1 MPEGEARLMPSVNVV
16 NGKQIVVEAA
26 DPGQRLAR
34 FLAKP
39 FLQMLNHRELILA
52 VLRRELKVR
61 FQGSVGGWFWAVVAP
76 LVAIAVYTF
85 SFTTTMQ
92 LPLADTLGS
101 HRIAYALFIFSGI
114 VVFNFFSEMAFR
126 SPMLLHEYA
135 HFIKHTI
142 FPSDMLAVIAT
153 LRATAYTLVSVV
165 VMLIFQISVSGRLQW
180 TALLIPFV
188 FPPLMAFLAGMAW
201 FLCAV
206 GAFTRDAGYLM
217 INIVPLFMFATPVFY
232 PHNSLTPPFD
242 LIIYLNAL
250 TGYVEVMRDLTLLG
264 KLPDWPVYAWTLFTS
279 AFSFYFGYWFFD
291 RYRNV
296 IVDVL

>member
-1 MPEGEARLMPSVNVV
+1 MPSVNVV
-16 NGKQIVVEAA
+16 NGKQIVVGAL

-39 FLQMLNHRELILA
+39 FRQILDHQELIVA

-92 LPLADTLGS
+92 LPLADTVGS
-101 HRIAYALFIFSGI
+101 HRVAYALFIFSGI
-114 VVFNFFSEMAFR
+114 VVFNFFSEMAYR

-135 HFIKHTI
+135 HYIKQTI
-142 FPSDMLAVIAT
+142 FPSDMLAVIAM
-153 LRATAYTLVSVV
+153 LRATAYTIVSVGA
-165 VMLIFQISVSGRLQW
+165 MLGFQLLVTGRLQW
-180 TALLIPFV
+180 TALLIPIL
-188 FPPLMAFLAGMAW
+188 FPPLMGFLVGMAW

-232 PHNSLTPPFD
+232 PHNSLSPPFD

-250 TGYVEVMRDLTLLG
+250 TGYVECMRDVVLIR
-264 KLPDWPVYAWTLFTS
+264 KLPNPLVFGWMLLTS
-279 AFSFYFGYWFFD
+279 VTTFYFGYWFFD

-296 IVDVL
+296 IVDVI

>member
-1 MPEGEARLMPSVNVV
+1 MPSVNIV
-16 NGKQIVVEAA
+16 NGRQIVVEQL

-39 FLQMLNHRELILA
+39 FEQMRDHQELIQA
-52 VLRRELKVR
+52 VLRRELRAR

-76 LVAIAVYTF
+76 LVAIGVYTF
-85 SFTTTMQ
+85 AFTTNLQ
-92 LPLADTLGS
+92 LPLADTMGS
-101 HRIAYALFIFSGI
+101 HRVAYALFIFSGI
-114 VVFNFFSEMAFR
+114 VVFNFFSEMAYR

-135 HFIKHTI
+135 HYIKQTI
-142 FPSDMLAVIAT
+142 FPSDMLAVIAM
-153 LRATAYTLVSVV
+153 LRATAYTVISVV
-165 VMLIFQISVSGRLQW
+165 VMLIFQLAVSGKLQW

-232 PHNSLTPPFD
+232 PHNSLSPPWD
-242 LIIYLNAL
+242 LLIYANAL
-250 TGYVEVMRDLTLLG
+250 TGYIEVMRDIVLLG
-264 KLPDWPVYAWTLFTS
+264 KLPNPLVIGWILVTS
-279 AFSFYFGYWFFD
+279 ISTFYFGYWFFD

-296 IVDVL
+296 IVDVI